1 MAAHPGHAHHPREFD
16 QFNTTGRM
24 MRGKRGLKV
33 SGSERNVSRKVLRLA
48 KRVLESG
55 VSPASDGLAT

>member
-1 MAAHPGHAHHPREFD
+1 
-16 QFNTTGRM
+16 M